1 MHNRDERISP
11 IHFDCEDCCDIDEE
25 HEGEPFQHMCV
36 TAIGNEDFSQRA
48 TNTEEERVERRRPA
62 NHKCYRR
69 AHRGKISRN
78 IDRVRNHD
86 EGDERKNDPFRIKHA
101 RIRDYAFSCHAAD
114 ARRNKML
121 GLWAAEKL
129 GKSGADAQAY
139 ADSLVAVEVSA
150 NATEKVLAKVLADFT
165 AAGVAQSE
173 HQIRRTMDQMLV
185 TATAEIKD
193 GKFNVWTGPMSDNT
207 GKEVLAKDAKG
218 DDKFVSGI
226 MFFVKGVEGKVPSN
240 K

>member
-1 MHNRDERISP
+1 MST
-11 IHFDCEDCCDIDEE
+11 FDQREDSFEKRFVHDEE
-25 HEGEPFQHMCV
+25 LHF
-36 TAIGNEDFSQRA
+36 RA
-48 TNTEEERVERRRPA
+48 E
-62 NHKCYRR
+62 
-69 AHRGKISRN
+69 
-78 IDRVRNHD
+78 
-86 EGDERKNDPFRIKHA
+86 
-101 RIRDYAFSCHAAD
+101 

-193 GKFNVWTGPMSDNT
+193 GK
-207 GKEVLAKDAKG
+207 
-218 DDKFVSGI
+218 
-226 MFFVKGVEGKVPSN
+226 
-240 K
+240 